1 MTMAIK
7 AHKTQ
12 LAKLA
17 ARIQELD
24 ASLGHLKTTNNTPE
38 LLKLIG
44 RPGWTTPAEIVFAQ
58 GLVEAMIFQ
67 TALLSQMQTTLLKGS
82 RAVK

>member
-12 LAKLA
+12 LAKLT

-24 ASLGHLKTTNNTPE
+24 AALGRLKTTNNSAE
-38 LLKLIG
+38 LLKIIG
-44 RPGWTTPAEIVFAQ
+44 QPGWTTPAEIVFAQ
-58 GLVEAMIFQ
+58 GLVDAMIFQ
-67 TALLSQMQTTLLKGS
+67 TALLSQMQSTLLKGC